1 MIVGMEGRDID
12 WKVFGLLLI
21 IAFFGFILLFAVSQ
35 GAYLTMQITGILF
48 ILGGVFLVVL
58 LFAFLIWYFF
68 FYHPIPIL
76 SKAVKEDI
84 LRASHISK
92 SPHLKDLW
100 LRGDAEHQGVY
111 LGRITGWTFIPRK
124 VIIDEDFLEVSKK
137 QKEEL
142 KKKHIK
148 SLLINESYFAS
159 KPKGFLS
166 FLKPEEIT
174 VAIEDAWSIKEN
186 TKGEIIHKEL
196 LPDLKQHSPL
206 VGDVELFGCAL
217 NKVGR
222 YFYLPSYA
230 SSPQVDKI
238 QMGDSFR
245 LLSHLT
251 QDEMAGAVDRASK
264 SNVEHK
270 FALEKEKWID
280 PFRNQQ
286 NKGEGGGNP

>member
-1 MIVGMEGRDID
+1 MD
-12 WKVFGLLLI
+12 WKVFVLLLI
-21 IAFFGFILLFAVSQ
+21 VVFFGFILFFAVSQ
-35 GAYLTMQITGILF
+35 GAFLTMQITGGLF
-48 ILGGVFLVVL
+48 IIGGVALVIVLFLV
-58 LFAFLIWYFF
+58 AIWYFF

-84 LRASHISK
+84 LRASHVSK

-124 VIIDEDFLEVSKK
+124 VIIDEDFLEVGKKK
-137 QKEEL
+137 QDEL
-142 KKKHIK
+142 KKKNIK
-148 SLLINESYFAS
+148 SLLINESYFAV
-159 KPKGFLS
+159 KQAGLLS
-166 FLKPEEIT
+166 FLKAEEIF

-186 TKGEIIHKEL
+186 SKGEIINKEL
-196 LPDLKQHSPL
+196 LPDLKQHSAL
-206 VGDVELFGCAL
+206 VGDVELFGCAT

-280 PFRNQQ
+280 PFRNSGQ
-286 NKGEGGGNP
+286 NKQEGGSQ

>member
-1 MIVGMEGRDID
+1 MSMD
-12 WKVFGLLLI
+12 WKVFVLLLI
-21 IAFFGFILLFAVSQ
+21 VVFFGFILFFAVSQ
-35 GAYLTMQITGILF
+35 GAFLTMQITGGLF
-48 ILGGVFLVVL
+48 IIGGVALVIVLFLV
-58 LFAFLIWYFF
+58 AIWYFF

-84 LRASHISK
+84 LRASHVSK

-124 VIIDEDFLEVSKK
+124 VIIDEDFLEVGKKK
-137 QKEEL
+137 QDEL
-142 KKKHIK
+142 KKKNIK
-148 SLLINESYFAS
+148 SLLINESYFAV
-159 KPKGFLS
+159 KQAGLLS
-166 FLKPEEIT
+166 FLKAEEIF

-186 TKGEIIHKEL
+186 SKGEIINKEL
-196 LPDLKQHSPL
+196 LPDLKQHSAL
-206 VGDVELFGCAL
+206 VGDVELFGCAT

-280 PFRNQQ
+280 PFRNSGQ
-286 NKGEGGGNP
+286 NKQEGGSQ

>member
-1 MIVGMEGRDID
+1 MD
-12 WKVFGLLLI
+12 WKMFALLLI
-21 IAFFGFILLFAVSQ
+21 VAFFGFVLLFAVSQ
-35 GAYLTMQITGILF
+35 GAFLTMQITGVFF
-48 ILGGVFLVVL
+48 IIGGVALVIFLFGFV
-58 LFAFLIWYFF
+58 IWYIF
-68 FYHPIPIL
+68 FYHPLPIL
-76 SKAVKEDI
+76 SKAVKDEI
-84 LRASHISK
+84 LKASHVSK

-111 LGRITGWTFIPRK
+111 LGRITGWTFMPRK
-124 VIIDEDFLEVSKK
+124 VVLDEDFLEVSKK
-137 QKEEL
+137 KQDEL
-142 KKKHIK
+142 KRKNIK
-148 SLLINESYFAS
+148 SLIINESYFAVKHS
-159 KPKGFLS
+159 GLLS
-166 FLKPEEIT
+166 FAHPEEIF

-186 TKGEIIHKEL
+186 PKGEIISKEL
-196 LPDLKQHSPL
+196 LPELKQHSAL
-206 VGDVELFGCAL
+206 VGDVELFGCAT

-238 QMGDSFR
+238 QMGDVFR

-280 PFRNQQ
+280 PFRNSGQ
-286 NKGEGGGNP
+286 NKDQGGSQ